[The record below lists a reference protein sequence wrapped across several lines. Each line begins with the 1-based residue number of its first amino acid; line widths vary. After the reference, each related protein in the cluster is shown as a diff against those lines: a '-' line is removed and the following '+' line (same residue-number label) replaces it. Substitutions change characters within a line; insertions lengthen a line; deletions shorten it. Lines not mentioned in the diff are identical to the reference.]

1 MSRAN
6 LEKRM
11 TRAEAQLD
19 GLAGVPARFDAL
31 DAQILQLD
39 ASIAAHTSAIVDE
52 LVLTRSQLREE
63 IRAGDAALRE
73 TLREEIRTGD
83 AALREE
89 IRSGDE
95 ETRIQMRILHEEVL
109 SRIAL
114 LGEALNGRMASPAP
128 RRSGKGKRQ

>member
-11 TRAEAQLD
+11 ARAEAQLD
-19 GLAGVPARFDAL
+19 GLAGVPARFDAIE
-31 DAQILQLD
+31 AQILQLD

-63 IRAGDAALRE
+63 IRA
-73 TLREEIRTGD
+73 GD

-114 LGEALNGRMASPAP
+114 LGEALNGRMTSPAP
-128 RRSGKGKRQ
+128 RRAGKGKRQ